1 MPQNDNPTSGNPY
14 VKAFHDL
21 MATSKDFTQFL
32 ADPAERQGIRQG
44 FTDAVNRGAVAATLG
59 APVDMANMG
68 LNLGKAAVGYLG
80 NKAGVL
86 SADQMPQLIDNPV
99 GGSEY
104 IGNQLQRFGMVSPN
118 RNALA
123 EGLAGVLPTS
133 PVKSAKA
140 VAAIAGGGVVP
151 GMDLAATVFH
161 GSPHKFDRFDSS
173 KIGTGEGAQ
182 AYGHGLYLAEA
193 PDVAQAYANKLTQVD
208 GRAISDQLDSRVRY
222 LNMLKQQ
229 ASAGDVNA
237 AKNVPVIEK
246 SIAELQ
252 NQGSLYKVDLPDEA
266 IAKMLDWDKP
276 LSQQAPEVQKA
287 LQMSGVSIPDMAA
300 VDRAKASADAA
311 FDAWIASQR
320 GGSSLESN
328 KLKQAWKDAQVAHDK
343 AKAGISR
350 TGADAYKDLQYQ
362 NRDWAI
368 EAGRPAMTT
377 QAAIQAKASED
388 LRAFG
393 IPGIRYLDGGSRSAG
408 QGSSNYVVFP
418 GNENMLR
425 ILERNG
431 QVLK

>member
-32 ADPAERQGIRQG
+32 ADPGERQGIRQG

-133 PVKSAKA
+133 PTKSAKA

-252 NQGSLYKVDLPDEA
+252 NQGSLYKVDLPDEH
-266 IAKMLDWDKP
+266 IAKMLDWDAP

-287 LQMSGVSIPDMAA
+287 LADEAQKYTKRGAKVPDAGMMVRAMQPQERFGGSAA
-300 VDRAKASADAA
+300 VSEMLR
-311 FDAWIASQR
+311 SQ
-320 GGSSLESN
+320 
-328 KLKQAWKDAQVAHDK
+328 
-343 AKAGISR
+343 
-350 TGADAYKDLQYQ
+350 
-362 NRDWAI
+362 
-368 EAGRPAMTT
+368 
-377 QAAIQAKASED
+377 
-388 LRAFG
+388 G
-393 IPGIRYLDGGSRSAG
+393 IPGIRYLDGGSRGAG
-408 QGSSNYVVFP
+408 QGTSNYVVFP